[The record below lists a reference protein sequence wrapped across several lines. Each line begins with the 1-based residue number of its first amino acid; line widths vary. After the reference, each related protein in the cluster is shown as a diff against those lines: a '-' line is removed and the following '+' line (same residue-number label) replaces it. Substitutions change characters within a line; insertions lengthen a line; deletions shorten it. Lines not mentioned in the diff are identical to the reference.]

1 MPHRKHRGRARLIRA
16 LKLAAY
22 TMFIGSGAMYVFFPP
37 VSSAGF
43 FGSAIPAIA
52 WGAIFVV
59 GGAIA
64 LIGTF
69 QRVPHTE
76 RLGLTLVAIA
86 GLILTLNQGALML
99 DAPVTLTRGGGT
111 LAYGAFAAVAA
122 ILALMLEDKIEAI
135 NLVASIEEKRLDDGP

>member
-1 MPHRKHRGRARLIRA
+1 MPHRKLRGRARLIRA

-37 VSSAGF
+37 VSSEGF
-43 FGSAIPAIA
+43 FNSTVPAIA
-52 WGAIFVV
+52 WGVIFVV
-59 GGAIA
+59 GGVVA
-64 LIGTF
+64 LVGTV
-69 QRVPHTE
+69 QRIPHTE

-86 GLILTLNQGALML
+86 GLILTLNQSAVMF
-99 DAPVTLTRGGGT
+99 DDPITLTRGGGT
-111 LAYGAFAAVAA
+111 LAYGAFSAVAA